1 MSSVTQVETTTEIQ
15 EVKSLRL
22 TCTSG
27 NDLSKPTNN
36 SQTEQIPSSTETH
49 VCGDCSDEGSCV
61 DCGKLSTE
69 NESNGN
75 NTKKESETF
84 NMSNASKKSIFFNK
98 TKTATACNADEENA
112 ANNSTATRCK
122 NKNLQ
127 PRYKNTNLGQNQ
139 NLSDNCDS
147 SKKKPNT
154 NNAPSSSCK
163 NNVSENEVDNSVRAA
178 RQESIIDID
187 GCHNENNE
195 NETRSSDTVKIAGDN
210 YVEHNEVS
218 MDHAESLSQNSLEIG
233 ATGCAPNQ
241 IQNENMVRTQLSQNE
256 DNFQP
261 MSNTLDLEV
270 KVLLQK
276 LENTTVEEDLTN
288 STLEADAAAL
298 TNAVM
303 FDTRRIREVETDR
316 FRNDL
321 GNEVIYAVKDF
332 KEELKAE
339 GAAFKKDISDEMD
352 LSTKLEFTRNSMYK
366 TFRKFTYYFTS
377 CLLFFSSQKC
387 LLKKTCTPTQ
397 N

>member
-1 MSSVTQVETTTEIQ
+1 MMSSVTQVETTTEIQ

-69 NESNGN
+69 SESNGN
-75 NTKKESETF
+75 NTKKESETS
-84 NMSNASKKSIFFNK
+84 NMSNASKKSINK

-112 ANNSTATRCK
+112 ANNSTATQCK

-139 NLSDNCDS
+139 NVSDNCDS
-147 SKKKPNT
+147 SKKKTNT
-154 NNAPSSSCK
+154 NNAPSNSCK
-163 NNVSENEVDNSVRAA
+163 KNVSEDEVDNSVRAA
-178 RQESIIDID
+178 RQESIIDTD

-195 NETRSSDTVKIAGDN
+195 NDTRSSDTVNIAGDN
-210 YVEHNEVS
+210 HVENNEVS
-218 MDHAESLSQNSLEIG
+218 MDHAESLPRNSLEIG
-233 ATGCAPNQ
+233 ATFYAPSQ
-241 IQNENMVRTQLSQNE
+241 IQNEEMVRTQLSQNE

-261 MSNTLDLEV
+261 MSNTLDLEDSPRHSTNSSDLQTEERETEV

-276 LENTTVEEDLTN
+276 LGNTTVEDLTN
-288 STLEADAAAL
+288 SVLEADAAAV
-298 TNAVM
+298 TNVVM
-303 FDTRRIREVETDR
+303 RDTRRIREVETER

-321 GNEVIYAVKDF
+321 GVEVSHAVKDF
-332 KEELKAE
+332 KKEGEAIVAVYKKEISGGTDLITKQEL
-339 GAAFKKDISDEMD
+339 
-352 LSTKLEFTRNSMYK
+352 TRSKY
-366 TFRKFTYYFTS
+366 T
-377 CLLFFSSQKC
+377 
-387 LLKKTCTPTQ
+387 
-397 N
+397 